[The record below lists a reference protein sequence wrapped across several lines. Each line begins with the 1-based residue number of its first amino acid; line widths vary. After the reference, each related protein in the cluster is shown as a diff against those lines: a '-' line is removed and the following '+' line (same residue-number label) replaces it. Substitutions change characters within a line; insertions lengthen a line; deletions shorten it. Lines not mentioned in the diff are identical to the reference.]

1 MRQRGFE
8 IKEVKG
14 EEVEGKLG
22 HDRVTYVND
31 SKTMHYLDCCSH

>member
-14 EEVEGKLG
+14 EEVEGKMG
-22 HDRVTYVND
+22 HDRATYVND
-31 SKTMHYLDCCSH
+31 SGTMHDLDCRSH